1 MDKEYYVY
9 EYVSNDSK
17 EIITSDDKCIFI
29 KKGTPFYVGKGK
41 GNRVT
46 TGIRNLECEK
56 FKKELGWEYNIKKD
70 KLSEEEALNFEKELI
85 QKYLDNEIYLTNCLS
100 GNSSQADIET
110 LRIIKYILM
119 LIDNEII
126 KMSQEQI
133 ALETESYTSIVS
145 NIRTNKDG
153 KFSKLKPKC
162 PDNIKYI
169 LQEYDFDKI
178 SDKDLKYANIKYVL
192 DLIDKGI
199 KKATQTQVAEY
210 FSEHTTV
217 TSGIKKGKYTT
228 VTKSIKPENLD
239 EILLEFDLNKLTL
252 DEKNKGSIMYIVKNF
267 IDTGILKMTMRDL
280 VRETKE
286 VYNINEMQIADMRR
300 RSVGLK
306 LIKPSGEII
315 GKLFE
320 KYYFSDE
327 EMINL

>member
-1 MDKEYYVY
+1 M
-9 EYVSNDSK
+9 
-17 EIITSDDKCIFI
+17 
-29 KKGTPFYVGKGK
+29 
-41 GNRVT
+41 T

-85 QKYLDNEIYLTNCLS
+85 QKYL
-100 GNSSQADIET
+100 
-110 LRIIKYILM
+110 
-119 LIDNEII
+119 DNEII

-199 KKATQTQVAEY
+199 IKATQTQVAEY

-286 VYNINEMQIADMRR
+286 VYNISEMQIADMRR
-300 RSVGLK
+300 RSVGLE

>member
-29 KKGTPFYVGKGK
+29 KKGTPFYVGK

-85 QKYLDNEIYLTNCLS
+85 QKYL
-100 GNSSQADIET
+100 
-110 LRIIKYILM
+110 
-119 LIDNEII
+119 DNEII

-199 KKATQTQVAEY
+199 IKATQTQVAEY

-252 DEKNKGSIMYIVKNF
+252 DEKNKGSIIYIVKNF
-267 IDTGILKMTMRDL
+267 IDTVIIKMTMRDL

-286 VYNINEMQIADMRR
+286 VYNISEMQIADMRR
-300 RSVGLK
+300 RSVGLE